1 MTEPA
6 AESQPE
12 TAWELQWRLNKPE
25 QWRFDQLRDAG
36 FGYLDAVELAVNPL
50 VDLHEACDMVRR
62 GCLPETAL
70 KILS

>member
-6 AESQPE
+6 AE
-12 TAWELQWRLNKPE
+12 WELFQTLTDAEEWR
-25 QWRFDQLRDAG
+25 RDQLRKAG
-36 FGYLDAVELAVNPL
+36 FAYLDALELAVNPL